1 MVKKILLIL
10 LVLSSSAC
18 QHSPRKEYFALSAT
32 ASDARV
38 TELTLVNQ
46 VIGVGP
52 VSIPEY
58 LQHNKISYW
67 KTPQQ
72 LFMMENHYWAE
83 PLERGITRVLTL
95 QLQAKHPHWRVMQFP
110 WLNNQR
116 PQYSLKIDIQR
127 LDAFADH
134 AVLEATIDW
143 IDLRTKAVIHN
154 QRIKLR
160 QDSSAN
166 SAAIAQTFSELLQQ
180 SALSI
185 RLPPPLSD
193 MH

>member
-1 MVKKILLIL
+1 MIKKILLIF
-10 LVLSSSAC
+10 LVLASSAC
-18 QHSPRKEYFALSAT
+18 QHSPRKEYFALSAA
-32 ASDARV
+32 ASDAGV

-52 VSIPEY
+52 VGIPEY

-72 LFMMENHYWAE
+72 LSMMENHYWAE
-83 PLERGITRVLTL
+83 PLERGITRVLAL
-95 QLQAKHPHWRVMQFP
+95 QLQAKYPHWRVIQFP

-134 AVLEATIDW
+134 AVLVATIDW
-143 IDLRTKAVIHN
+143 VDLHTKTVIHS
-154 QRIKLR
+154 QRIKLK
-160 QDSSAN
+160 QDSSAD
-166 SAAIAQTFSELLQQ
+166 SAVIAQTFSELLQQ
-180 SALSI
+180 AANAIHPS
-185 RLPPPLSD
+185 PLSNENR
-193 MH
+193 